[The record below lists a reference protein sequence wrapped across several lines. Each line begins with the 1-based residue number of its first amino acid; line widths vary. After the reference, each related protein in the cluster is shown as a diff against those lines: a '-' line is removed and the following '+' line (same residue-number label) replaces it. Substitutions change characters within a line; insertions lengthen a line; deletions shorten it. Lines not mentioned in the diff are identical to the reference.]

1 MPFDPLVGSAFVS
14 GISGLLGS
22 GISGGMSK
30 RAAKAYNKGQKEI
43 AQMNNQ
49 WNAEQAAINR
59 EWQTSERDAQNQ
71 WTLEQWNREN
81 EYNSPAAQRARLE
94 EAGYNPYMNGLDGNT
109 AGTGVTSAGVSGVG
123 NPTAEMPN
131 QVPVAFNMDFSSIGN
146 AINSYYQNQ
155 LLANQAKGKDIENTF
170 DFQFGSDFR
179 KAQIANLIDGRYEFL
194 NPSYRSLRDLYS
206 SQQALIDLG
215 KSRQELAGLRTQ
227 TQLTAAQA
235 FLTGLQGKAQE
246 IMNKYLPAQQ
256 QMQLYSYS
264 ANLFSQY
271 AQGLLSLATIKNRLA
286 EYNESLARTRG
297 LNISNEQSEK
307 LSKYFIRAM
316 KEEYQANAA
325 YYRSYKSIAGAVATG
340 RGNMDIYQ
348 SQLTRLQRDMQ
359 ELFAKREGNSMMN
372 RKAYFRAQQIWRDFV
387 GGVLSG
393 AAAGTGVG
401 AMSNFPRP
409 SYKPVR
415 GFGR

>member
-1 MPFDPLVGSAFVS
+1 MGPLVGSAFVS

-43 AQMNNQ
+43 AQMNNE
-49 WNAEQAAINR
+49 WNAQQAAINR
-59 EWQTSERDAQNQ
+59 DWQTSERDAQNQ

-131 QVPVAFNMDFSSIGN
+131 QVPAAFSMDFSSIGN

-179 KAQIANLIDGRYEFL
+179 KAQIASLIDGRFEFL
-194 NPSYRSLRDLYS
+194 NPSYRNLRDLYAP
-206 SQQALIDLG
+206 QQAITDLSR
-215 KSRQELAGLRTQ
+215 SRQELAGLRTQ

-307 LSKYFIRAM
+307 LSEYFIRAM

-340 RGNMDIYQ
+340 RGNLDIYD
-348 SQLTRLQRDMQ
+348 SQLSRLQRDMQ
-359 ELFAKREGNSMMN
+359 ELFASREKYSMMN
-372 RKAYFRAQQIWRDFV
+372 RKAYYRAQQIWRDFI
-387 GGVLSG
+387 GGIMSG

-401 AMSNFPRP
+401 AMTNFSR
-409 SYKPVR
+409 SSHKTVK
-415 GFGR
+415 GFR

>member
-1 MPFDPLVGSAFVS
+1 MGPRIGSAVVS
-14 GISGLLGS
+14 GIAGLLGS
-22 GISGGMSK
+22 GISGGMS
-30 RAAKAYNKGQKEI
+30 RHAAKAYNKGQKEI
-43 AQMNNQ
+43 AQMNNE
-49 WNAEQAAINR
+49 WNAQQAAINR

-71 WTLEQWNREN
+71 WTLEQWNREK

-131 QVPVAFNMDFSSIGN
+131 QVPAAFSMDFSSIGN

-179 KAQIANLIDGRYEFL
+179 KAQIASLIDGRFEFL
-194 NPSYRSLRDLYS
+194 NPSYRNLRDLYAP
-206 SQQALIDLG
+206 QQAITDLS

-307 LSKYFIRAM
+307 LSEYFIRAM
-316 KEEYQANAA
+316 KEEYQANTA

-340 RGNMDIYQ
+340 RGNMDIYN

-359 ELFAKREGNSMMN
+359 ELFAKREGHSLMN
-372 RKAYFRAQQIWRDFV
+372 RKTYYRAQQIWRDFV

-401 AMSNFPRP
+401 AMTNFPR
-409 SYKPVR
+409 SSHKTVR
-415 GFGR
+415 GFH

>member
-1 MPFDPLVGSAFVS
+1 MGPVVGSAFVS
-14 GISGLLGS
+14 GVSGLLGS

-43 AQMNNQ
+43 AQMNNE

-59 EWQTSERDAQNQ
+59 EWQTSERDAQNR

-131 QVPVAFNMDFSSIGN
+131 QVPAAFSMDFSSIGN

-179 KAQIANLIDGRYEFL
+179 KAQIANLINGRFEFL
-194 NPSYRSLRDLYS
+194 NPSYRNLRNLYAP
-206 SQQALIDLG
+206 QQALIDLG

-307 LSKYFIRAM
+307 LSEYFIRAM

-340 RGNMDIYQ
+340 RGNLDIYN
-348 SQLTRLQRDMQ
+348 SQLSRLQRDMQ
-359 ELFAKREGNSMMN
+359 ELFASREKHSMMN
-372 RKAYFRAQQIWRDFV
+372 RKAYYRAQQIWRDFV
-387 GGVLSG
+387 GGIMSG

-401 AMSNFPRP
+401 AMTNFPR
-409 SYKPVR
+409 SSHKTVR
-415 GFGR
+415 GFL

>member
-1 MPFDPLVGSAFVS
+1 MGPLVGSAFVQ

-43 AQMNNQ
+43 AQMNNE
-49 WNAEQAAINR
+49 WNAQQAAINR

-131 QVPVAFNMDFSSIGN
+131 QVPAAFSMDFSSIGN

-179 KAQIANLIDGRYEFL
+179 KAQIASLIDGRFEFL
-194 NPSYRSLRDLYS
+194 NPSYRNLRDLYAP
-206 SQQALIDLG
+206 QQAITDLS

-297 LNISNEQSEK
+297 LNISNDQSEK
-307 LSKYFIRAM
+307 LSEYFIRAM

-340 RGNMDIYQ
+340 RGNMDIYD

-359 ELFAKREGNSMMN
+359 ELFAKREGHSMMN
-372 RKAYFRAQQIWRDFV
+372 RRAYYRAQQIWRDFV
-387 GGVLSG
+387 GGIMSG

-401 AMSNFPRP
+401 AMTNFSR
-409 SYKPVR
+409 SSHKTVK
-415 GFGR
+415 GFR

>member
-1 MPFDPLVGSAFVS
+1 MDPLVGSAFVT
-14 GISGLLGS
+14 GVSGLLGS
-22 GISGGMSK
+22 AISGGMSK
-30 RAAKAYNKGQKEI
+30 RAAKAYNKGQQEI
-43 AQMNNQ
+43 AQMNNE

-59 EWQTSERDAQNQ
+59 EWQTSERDAQNR

-123 NPTAEMPN
+123 NPSAEMPN
-131 QVPVAFNMDFSSIGN
+131 QVPAAFSMDFSSIGN

-179 KAQIANLIDGRYEFL
+179 KAQIASLIDGRFEFL
-194 NPSYRSLRDLYS
+194 NPSYRNLRNLYAP
-206 SQQALIDLG
+206 QQALIDLG

-307 LSKYFIRAM
+307 LSEYFIRAM

-340 RGNMDIYQ
+340 RGNMDIYN

-359 ELFAKREGNSMMN
+359 ELFAKREGHSLMN
-372 RKAYFRAQQIWRDFV
+372 RKAYYRAQQIWRDFV

-401 AMSNFPRP
+401 AMTNFPR
-409 SYKPVR
+409 SSHKTVR
-415 GFGR
+415 GFH

>member
-1 MPFDPLVGSAFVS
+1 MNPLVGSAFVT
-14 GISGLLGS
+14 GVSGLLGS

-30 RAAKAYNKGQKEI
+30 RAAKAYNEGQKEI
-43 AQMNNQ
+43 AQMNNE
-49 WNAEQAAINR
+49 WNTEQAAINR
-59 EWQTSERDAQNQ
+59 QWQTSERDTQNQ
-71 WTLEQWNREN
+71 WNLEQWNREN

-131 QVPVAFNMDFSSIGN
+131 QVPAAFSMDFSSIGN

-179 KAQIANLIDGRYEFL
+179 KAQIANLIDGRFEFL
-194 NPSYRSLRDLYS
+194 NPSYKNLRDLYAP
-206 SQQALIDLG
+206 QQAITDLS

-271 AQGLLSLATIKNRLA
+271 AQGLLSLTTIKNRLA

-307 LSKYFIRAM
+307 LSEYFIRSM

-325 YYRSYKSIAGAVATG
+325 YYRSYKSIAGAVATS
-340 RGNMDIYQ
+340 RGNMDIYS
-348 SQLTRLQRDMQ
+348 SQLARLQRNMQ
-359 ELFAKREGNSMMN
+359 ELFAKREGHSMMN
-372 RKAYFRAQQIWRDFV
+372 RRAYYRAQQIWRDFV
-387 GGVLSG
+387 GGIMSG

-401 AMSNFPRP
+401 AMTNFPR
-409 SYKPVR
+409 SSHKTVR
-415 GFGR
+415 GFL

>member
-1 MPFDPLVGSAFVS
+1 MDPLVGSAFVS

-43 AQMNNQ
+43 AQMNNE
-49 WNAEQAAINR
+49 WNAQQAAINR
-59 EWQTSERDAQNQ
+59 DWQTSERDAQNQ

-131 QVPVAFNMDFSSIGN
+131 QVPAAFSMDFSSIGN

-179 KAQIANLIDGRYEFL
+179 KAQIASLIDGRFEFL
-194 NPSYRSLRDLYS
+194 NPSYRNLRNLYAP
-206 SQQALIDLG
+206 QQALIDLG

-271 AQGLLSLATIKNRLA
+271 AQGLLSLTTIKNRLA

-307 LSKYFIRAM
+307 LSEYFIRAM

-340 RGNMDIYQ
+340 RGNLDIYN
-348 SQLTRLQRDMQ
+348 SQISRLQRDMQ
-359 ELFAKREGNSMMN
+359 ELFASREKYSMMN
-372 RKAYFRAQQIWRDFV
+372 RKAYYRAQQIWRDFV
-387 GGVLSG
+387 GGIMSG

-401 AMSNFPRP
+401 AMTNFPR
-409 SYKPVR
+409 SSHKTVK
-415 GFGR
+415 GFG

>member
-1 MPFDPLVGSAFVS
+1 MNPLVGSAFVQ

-43 AQMNNQ
+43 AQMNNE
-49 WNAEQAAINR
+49 WNAQQAAINR
-59 EWQTSERDAQNQ
+59 EWQTSERDTQNQ
-71 WTLEQWNREN
+71 WNLEQWNREN

-131 QVPVAFNMDFSSIGN
+131 QVPAAFSMDFSSIGN
-146 AINSYYQNQ
+146 AINSYYHNQ

-179 KAQIANLIDGRYEFL
+179 KAQIANLIDGRFEFL
-194 NPSYRSLRDLYS
+194 NPSYRNLRDLYAP
-206 SQQALIDLG
+206 QQAITDLS

-307 LSKYFIRAM
+307 LSEYFIRAM
-316 KEEYQANAA
+316 KEEYQANAV

-340 RGNMDIYQ
+340 RGNMDIYD

-359 ELFAKREGNSMMN
+359 ELFAKREGHSMMN
-372 RKAYFRAQQIWRDFV
+372 RRAYYRAQQIWRDFV
-387 GGVLSG
+387 GGIMSG

-401 AMSNFPRP
+401 AMTNFPR
-409 SYKPVR
+409 SSRKMVK
-415 GFGR
+415 GFR

>member
-1 MPFDPLVGSAFVS
+1 MNPLVGSAFVT

-30 RAAKAYNKGQKEI
+30 HAAKAYNKGQKEI
-43 AQMNNQ
+43 AQMNNE

-59 EWQTSERDAQNQ
+59 EWQTSERDAQNR

-131 QVPVAFNMDFSSIGN
+131 QVPAAFSMDFSSIGN

-179 KAQIANLIDGRYEFL
+179 KAQIASLIDGRFEFL
-194 NPSYRSLRDLYS
+194 NPSYRNLRNLYAP
-206 SQQALIDLG
+206 QQALIDLG

-307 LSKYFIRAM
+307 LSEYFIRAM

-325 YYRSYKSIAGAVATG
+325 YYRSYKSIAGAVATA
-340 RGNMDIYQ
+340 RGNMDIYN

-359 ELFAKREGNSMMN
+359 ELFVKREGHSLMN
-372 RKAYFRAQQIWRDFV
+372 RKAYYRAQQIWRDFV
-387 GGVLSG
+387 GGILSG

-401 AMSNFPRP
+401 AMTNFPR
-409 SYKPVR
+409 SSHKTVR
-415 GFGR
+415 GFY

>member
-1 MPFDPLVGSAFVS
+1 MNPLVGSAFVQ

-30 RAAKAYNKGQKEI
+30 GAAKAYNKGQKEI
-43 AQMNNQ
+43 AQMNNE

-59 EWQTSERDAQNQ
+59 EWQTSERDTQNQ
-71 WTLEQWNREN
+71 WNLDQWNREN

-131 QVPVAFNMDFSSIGN
+131 QVPAAFSMDFSSIGN

-179 KAQIANLIDGRYEFL
+179 KAQIANLIDGRFEFL
-194 NPSYRSLRDLYS
+194 NPSYRNLRDLYAP
-206 SQQALIDLG
+206 QQAITDLS

-297 LNISNEQSEK
+297 LNISNEQSDK
-307 LSKYFIRAM
+307 LSEYFIRAM
-316 KEEYQANAA
+316 KEEYQSNAA

-340 RGNMDIYQ
+340 RGNMDIYD

-359 ELFAKREGNSMMN
+359 ELFAKREGHSMMN
-372 RKAYFRAQQIWRDFV
+372 RRAYYRAQQIWRDFV

-401 AMSNFPRP
+401 AMTNFSR
-409 SYKPVR
+409 SSHKTVK
-415 GFGR
+415 GFR

>member
-1 MPFDPLVGSAFVS
+1 MDPLIGSALIT
-14 GISGLLGS
+14 GASGLFGS
-22 GISGGMSK
+22 GFSGSMTR
-30 RAAKAYNKGQKEI
+30 RAARTYNKGQKEI

-59 EWQTSERDAQNQ
+59 EWQTSEREAQNQ
-71 WTLEQWNREN
+71 WSLDQWTREN

-131 QVPVAFNMDFSSIGN
+131 QVPAAFNMDFSSIGN

-155 LLANQAKGKDIENTF
+155 LLANQAKAKDIENTF

-179 KAQIANLIDGRYEFL
+179 KAQIASLIDGRFEFL
-194 NPSYRSLRDLYS
+194 NPSYRNLRDLYAP
-206 SQQALIDLG
+206 QQAITDLS

-271 AQGLLSLATIKNRLA
+271 AQGLLSLTTIKNRLA

-307 LSKYFIRAM
+307 LSEYFIRAM

-340 RGNMDIYQ
+340 RGNMDIYN

-359 ELFAKREGNSMMN
+359 ELFAKREGHSLMN
-372 RKAYFRAQQIWRDFV
+372 RRAYFRAQQIWRDFI
-387 GGVLSG
+387 GGIMSG

-401 AMSNFPRP
+401 AMSNFPR
-409 SYKPVR
+409 SSHKTVK
-415 GFGR
+415 GFGF

>member
-1 MPFDPLVGSAFVS
+1 MDPLVGSAFVS

-22 GISGGMSK
+22 GITGGMSK
-30 RAAKAYNKGQKEI
+30 RAAKAYNRGQKEI
-43 AQMNNQ
+43 AQMNNE
-49 WNAEQAAINR
+49 WNAQQAAINR
-59 EWQTSERDAQNQ
+59 EWQTSERDAQNR

-131 QVPVAFNMDFSSIGN
+131 QVPAAFSMDFSSIGN
-146 AINSYYQNQ
+146 AINSYYHNQ
-155 LLANQAKGKDIENTF
+155 LLANQAVGKDIENTF

-179 KAQIANLIDGRYEFL
+179 KAQIANLIDGRFEFL
-194 NPSYRSLRDLYS
+194 NPSYKNLRNLYAP
-206 SQQALIDLG
+206 QQALVDLG

-307 LSKYFIRAM
+307 LSEYFIRAM
-316 KEEYQANAA
+316 EEEYQANAA

-340 RGNMDIYQ
+340 RGNLDIYD
-348 SQLTRLQRDMQ
+348 SQLSRLQRDMQ
-359 ELFAKREGNSMMN
+359 ELFASREKYSMMN
-372 RKAYFRAQQIWRDFV
+372 RKAYYRAQQIWRDFI
-387 GGVLSG
+387 GGIMSG

-401 AMSNFPRP
+401 AMTNFSRP
-409 SYKPVR
+409 SHKTVK
-415 GFGR
+415 GFR

>member
-1 MPFDPLVGSAFVS
+1 MDPIIGGALITGA
-14 GISGLLGS
+14 SGLLGS
-22 GISGGMSK
+22 GFNGSMTR
-30 RAAKAYNKGQKEI
+30 RAARTYNKGQKEI

-71 WTLEQWNREN
+71 WNLDQWNREN

-131 QVPVAFNMDFSSIGN
+131 QVPAAFNMDFSSIGN

-179 KAQIANLIDGRYEFL
+179 KAQIASLIDGRYEFL
-194 NPSYRSLRDLYS
+194 NPSYRNLRNLYAP
-206 SQQALIDLG
+206 QQALVDLG

-307 LSKYFIRAM
+307 LSEYFIRAM

-340 RGNMDIYQ
+340 RGNLDVYD
-348 SQLTRLQRDMQ
+348 SQLSRLQRDMQ
-359 ELFAKREGNSMMN
+359 ELFASREKYSMMN
-372 RKAYFRAQQIWRDFV
+372 RKAYYRAQQIWRDFI
-387 GGVLSG
+387 GGIMSG

-401 AMSNFPRP
+401 AMTNFPRP
-409 SYKPVR
+409 SHKTVK
-415 GFGR
+415 GFR

>member
-1 MPFDPLVGSAFVS
+1 MDPLVGSAFVT

-43 AQMNNQ
+43 AQMNNE
-49 WNAEQAAINR
+49 WNAQQAAINR
-59 EWQTSERDAQNQ
+59 EWQSSERDAQNQ
-71 WTLEQWNREN
+71 WTLDQWNREN

-131 QVPVAFNMDFSSIGN
+131 QVPAAFSMDFSSIGN

-179 KAQIANLIDGRYEFL
+179 KAQIANLVDGRFEFL
-194 NPSYRSLRDLYS
+194 NPSYRNLRNLYAP
-206 SQQALIDLG
+206 QQALVDLG

-307 LSKYFIRAM
+307 LSEYFIRAM

-340 RGNMDIYQ
+340 RGNMDIYN

-359 ELFAKREGNSMMN
+359 ELFAKREGHSMMN
-372 RKAYFRAQQIWRDFV
+372 RRAYYRAQQIWRDFV

-401 AMSNFPRP
+401 AMTNFPRP
-409 SYKPVR
+409 SHKAVR
-415 GFGR
+415 GFH

>member
-1 MPFDPLVGSAFVS
+1 MGPLVGSAFVS

-43 AQMNNQ
+43 AQMNNE
-49 WNAEQAAINR
+49 WNAQQAAINR

-131 QVPVAFNMDFSSIGN
+131 QVPAAFSMDFSSIGD

-179 KAQIANLIDGRYEFL
+179 KAQIASLIDGRFEFL
-194 NPSYRSLRDLYS
+194 NPSYRNLRDLYAP
-206 SQQALIDLG
+206 QQAITDLSR
-215 KSRQELAGLRTQ
+215 SRQELAGLRTQ

-307 LSKYFIRAM
+307 LSEYFIRAM

-340 RGNMDIYQ
+340 RGNLDIYD
-348 SQLTRLQRDMQ
+348 SQLSRLQRDMQ
-359 ELFAKREGNSMMN
+359 ELFASREKYSMMN
-372 RKAYFRAQQIWRDFV
+372 RKAYYRAQQIWRDFI
-387 GGVLSG
+387 GGIMSG

-401 AMSNFPRP
+401 AMTNFSR
-409 SYKPVR
+409 SSHKTVK
-415 GFGR
+415 GFR

>member
-1 MPFDPLVGSAFVS
+1 MDPFVGGAFVS
-14 GISGLLGS
+14 GVSGLLGS

-43 AQMNNQ
+43 AQMNNE
-49 WNAEQAAINR
+49 WNAQQAAINR
-59 EWQTSERDAQNQ
+59 DWQTSERDAQNR

-131 QVPVAFNMDFSSIGN
+131 QVPAAFSMDFSSIGN

-179 KAQIANLIDGRYEFL
+179 KAQIASLIDGRFEFL
-194 NPSYRSLRDLYS
+194 NPSYRNLRNLYAP
-206 SQQALIDLG
+206 QQALIDLG

-271 AQGLLSLATIKNRLA
+271 AQGLLSLTTIKNRLA

-307 LSKYFIRAM
+307 LSEYFIRAM

-340 RGNMDIYQ
+340 RGNMDIYN
-348 SQLTRLQRDMQ
+348 SQAARLQRDMQ
-359 ELFAKREGNSMMN
+359 ELFASREKYSMMN
-372 RKAYFRAQQIWRDFV
+372 RKAYYRAQQIWRDFI
-387 GGVLSG
+387 GGIMSG

-401 AMSNFPRP
+401 AMTNFPRS
-409 SYKPVR
+409 SYKPVK

>member
-1 MPFDPLVGSAFVS
+1 MDPVVGSAFVT

-30 RAAKAYNKGQKEI
+30 RAAKVYNKGQKEI
-43 AQMNNQ
+43 AQMNNE

-71 WTLEQWNREN
+71 WTLDQWNREN

-94 EAGYNPYMNGLDGNT
+94 EAGYNPYMNGLDSNT

-131 QVPVAFNMDFSSIGN
+131 QVPAAFSMDFSSIGN

-179 KAQIANLIDGRYEFL
+179 KAQIASLIDGRFEFL
-194 NPSYRSLRDLYS
+194 NSSYRNLRDLYAP
-206 SQQALIDLG
+206 QQAITDLS

-235 FLTGLQGKAQE
+235 FLTGLQGKAQV

-307 LSKYFIRAM
+307 LSEYFIRAM

-340 RGNMDIYQ
+340 RGNMDIYD
-348 SQLTRLQRDMQ
+348 SQLTRLQRDMH
-359 ELFAKREGNSMMN
+359 ELFVKREGHSMMN
-372 RKAYFRAQQIWRDFV
+372 RKAYYRAQQIWRDFV

-401 AMSNFPRP
+401 AMTNFPRP
-409 SYKPVR
+409 SYKAVK
-415 GFGR
+415 GFR

>member
-1 MPFDPLVGSAFVS
+1 MDPLVGSAFVT

-43 AQMNNQ
+43 AQMNNE

-59 EWQTSERDAQNQ
+59 EWQTSERDAQNR

-81 EYNSPAAQRARLE
+81 EYNSPVAQRARLE

-131 QVPVAFNMDFSSIGN
+131 QVPAAFSMDFSSIGN

-179 KAQIANLIDGRYEFL
+179 KAQIASLIDGRFEFL
-194 NPSYRSLRDLYS
+194 NPSYRNLRDLYS
-206 SQQALIDLG
+206 PQQALIDLG

-246 IMNKYLPAQQ
+246 IINKYLPAQQ
-256 QMQLYSYS
+256 QLQLYSYS

-307 LSKYFIRAM
+307 LSEYFIRAM

-325 YYRSYKSIAGAVATG
+325 YYRSFKSIAGAVATG
-340 RGNMDIYQ
+340 RGNMDIYA
-348 SQLTRLQRDMQ
+348 SQLSRLQRDMQ
-359 ELFAKREGNSMMN
+359 ELFAKREGHSLMN
-372 RKAYFRAQQIWRDFV
+372 RKAYYRAQQIWRDFV
-387 GGVLSG
+387 GGILSG

-401 AMSNFPRP
+401 AMTNFPRP
-409 SYKPVR
+409 SYKAVK
-415 GFGR
+415 GFR

>member
-1 MPFDPLVGSAFVS
+1 MDPLIGSALIT
-14 GISGLLGS
+14 GASGLFSSGFNGS
-22 GISGGMSK
+22 MTR
-30 RAAKAYNKGQKEI
+30 RAARTYNKGQKEI

-59 EWQTSERDAQNQ
+59 EWQTSEREAQNQ
-71 WTLEQWNREN
+71 WSLDQWNREN

-109 AGTGVTSAGVSGVG
+109 AGTGVTSAGVSGVS

-155 LLANQAKGKDIENTF
+155 LLANQARGKDIENTF

-179 KAQIANLIDGRYEFL
+179 KAQIASLVDGRYEFL
-194 NPSYRSLRDLYS
+194 NPSYRNLRNLYAP
-206 SQQALIDLG
+206 QQALIDLG

-271 AQGLLSLATIKNRLA
+271 AQGLLSLASIKNRLA
-286 EYNESLARTRG
+286 EYSESLARTRG

-307 LSKYFIRAM
+307 LSEYFIRAM
-316 KEEYQANAA
+316 KEEYQANTA

-340 RGNMDIYQ
+340 RGNMDIYN

-359 ELFAKREGNSMMN
+359 ELFAKREGHSLMN
-372 RKAYFRAQQIWRDFV
+372 RRAYFRAQQIWRDFI
-387 GGVLSG
+387 GGIMSG

-409 SYKPVR
+409 SYKPVK

>member
-1 MPFDPLVGSAFVS
+1 MNPLVGSAFVQ

-30 RAAKAYNKGQKEI
+30 RAAKAYNQGQKEI
-43 AQMNNQ
+43 AQMNNE
-49 WNAEQAAINR
+49 WNAQQAAINR

-131 QVPVAFNMDFSSIGN
+131 QVPAAFSMDFSSIGN

-179 KAQIANLIDGRYEFL
+179 KAQIASLIDGRFEFL
-194 NPSYRSLRDLYS
+194 NPSYRNLRDLYAP
-206 SQQALIDLG
+206 QQAITDLS

-271 AQGLLSLATIKNRLA
+271 AQGLLSLTTIKNRLA

-307 LSKYFIRAM
+307 LSEYFVRAM

-340 RGNMDIYQ
+340 RGNLDIYN
-348 SQLTRLQRDMQ
+348 SQAARLQRDMQ
-359 ELFAKREGNSMMN
+359 ELFASREKYSMMN
-372 RKAYFRAQQIWRDFV
+372 RRAYYRAQQIWRDFV
-387 GGVLSG
+387 GGIMSG

-401 AMSNFPRP
+401 AMTNFPRS
-409 SYKPVR
+409 SYKPVK